1 MKILVLGS
9 GAREHAIV
17 KALIRTGTR
26 PSDIT
31 CAPGNGG
38 ISQEVNCVDL
48 NPNDPAAVTS
58 WAKQNDVHLVVI
70 GPEAPLVAGVSDALR
85 DAGIAVFGPSRA
97 AAALE
102 GSKAFAKEV
111 MAAADV
117 PTGMARKC
125 TSIYEV
131 EQALEEFGAPYVV
144 KADGLA
150 AGKGVIVTSDKQAAL
165 DHANTFLT
173 QGMKILVEEFLD
185 GEEVS
190 LFFLADGTSALP
202 LSPAQDFKRAY
213 DNDEGPNTGGM
224 GAYSPLPWL
233 PEGFVEEVQTRVAL
247 PTVRELARLGTPF
260 VGLLYCGLIVTSKGI
275 RVIEFN
281 ARFGDPETQV
291 VLRRLQTPLSHLL
304 HSAAVGHLGELPEP
318 EFSEEV
324 AVTVVLASEGYPVSA
339 APNREISGLVADSG
353 TVEIAHAATKLEDG
367 KLVATGGRVLSVVST
382 ADSFHQSREQA
393 YKVIKDIK
401 LEGSHYRS
409 DIALKVDEE
418 HNV

>member
-17 KALIRTGTR
+17 KALIRTGT
-26 PSDIT
+26 STKDIT

-38 ISQEVNCVDL
+38 IAQEVKCIAI
-48 NPNDPAAVTS
+48 NPNHPAEVTS
-58 WAKQNDVHLVVI
+58 WAQQNDIHLVVI

-85 DAGIAVFGPSRA
+85 DAGIAVFGPSKA

-117 PTGMARKC
+117 PTGMASKC

-131 EQALEEFGAPYVV
+131 EQALEDFGAPYVV

-173 QGMKILVEEFLD
+173 QGMEILVEEFLD

-190 LFFLADGTSALP
+190 LFFVSDGTSVLP

-260 VGLLYCGLIVTSKGI
+260 VGLLYCGLIVTTKGI

-291 VLRRLQTPLSHLL
+291 VLRRLTTPLAHLL
-304 HSAAVGHLGELPEP
+304 HNAATGHLAETAEP
-318 EFSEEV
+318 EFSEEM
-324 AVTVVLASEGYPVSA
+324 AVTVVLASEGYPVTS
-339 APNREISGLVADSG
+339 APNREITGLSRDTEA
-353 TVEIAHAATKLEDG
+353 VELAHAATKLVDG
-367 KLVATGGRVLSVVST
+367 KLMATGGRVLSVV
-382 ADSFHQSREQA
+382 AVGESFIAARQSA
-393 YKVIKDIK
+393 YEVIKQIQ
-401 LEGSHYRS
+401 LEGSHYRT
-409 DIALKVDEE
+409 DIALKVEE
-418 HNV
+418 RNV